1 MPGITEFV
9 PRLALM
15 ALLAVQ
21 CDMAIAQGTTTEKR
35 DQIISIEIEGNEK
48 TVEQVI
54 SQELVIKE
62 GEEFDPEDIEL
73 SRQNIMDMGLF
84 RSVEATTIRT
94 PEGVEVTFV
103 VDEKR
108 FWYLVPVFS
117 RGSDG
122 DITWGARLQMDNLFG
137 KNNNLT
143 LRAKEKQFKDTDIQT
158 ERTLEL
164 EYGYPRIFGSVY
176 DFGVQFDYDEA
187 DIEEKR
193 GTLQGDYYRE
203 RFSVGFKIFKWLTT
217 TGPSKGYRMAL
228 GVRSDDYDHEYLGGD
243 PGLFTD
249 LRVNSLI
256 TGVEYID
263 VIDHGAYRS
272 GLHYGFQAEAAA
284 SAFGSDATHG
294 LLNMFYRK
302 YTPLDP
308 DKRSNLNIQGRF
320 GNMTESI
327 FGDSTFQVTGGS
339 SIRGY
344 RRDSIEGD
352 TFYIANFEYLRGI
365 RNRENLRWAGFVD
378 IGNAFEDL
386 TEFSFS
392 DPKVGAGVG
401 LRWKIRS
408 FVRTDLRLDIAQGLG
423 SDGDTRVYAGTRA
436 TF

>member
-1 MPGITEFV
+1 MPRIREFLA
-9 PRLALM
+9 RLALI
-15 ALLAVQ
+15 ALLAGL
-21 CDMAIAQGTTTEKR
+21 CDIAFAQDTTTEKR
-35 DQIISIEIEGNEK
+35 DPIISIEIEGNEK
-48 TVEQVI
+48 TIEQVI
-54 SQELVIKE
+54 KQELVIKE
-62 GEEFDPEDIEL
+62 GAKFDPDDIEL

-84 RSVEATTIRT
+84 RSVEAATTTT

-143 LRAKEKQFKDTDIQT
+143 LRAKKKKFKDTDIQT
-158 ERTLEL
+158 ENTIEL
-164 EYGYPRIFGSVY
+164 EYSYPRIFGSVY
-176 DFGVQFDYDEA
+176 DFGIQFDYDEA
-187 DIEEKR
+187 DIAEQR

-203 RFSVGFKIFKWLTT
+203 RFSVGFKIFKWLMT

-228 GVRSDDYDHEYLGGD
+228 GIRSDDYDHEFLGGD
-243 PGLFTD
+243 PNLFTD

-256 TGVEYID
+256 GGMEYIN
-263 VIDHGAYRS
+263 VVDHGAYRTGS
-272 GLHYGFQAEAAA
+272 HYGFQVEAAA
-284 SAFGSDATHG
+284 SAFGSDAVHA
-294 LLNMFYRK
+294 LHNLFYRK
-302 YTPLDP
+302 YNSLDP
-308 DKRSNLNIQGRF
+308 DKRSNLNIQARF

-327 FGDSTFQVTGGS
+327 FGDATFQVTGGTA
-339 SIRGY
+339 IRGY

-365 RNRENLRWAGFVD
+365 RNRENLRWVGFVD
-378 IGNAFEDL
+378 LGNAFEDL
-386 TEFSFS
+386 VDLSIS
-392 DPKVGAGVG
+392 DPKVGAGMG

-423 SDGDTRVYAGTRA
+423 TDGDTRIYAGTHV

>member
-1 MPGITEFV
+1 M
-9 PRLALM
+9 ALI
-15 ALLAVQ
+15 ALLAGL
-21 CDMAIAQGTTTEKR
+21 CDIAFAQDTTTEKR
-35 DQIISIEIEGNEK
+35 DPIISIEIEGNEK
-48 TVEQVI
+48 TIEQVI
-54 SQELVIKE
+54 KQELVIKE
-62 GEEFDPEDIEL
+62 GAKFDPDDIEL

-84 RSVEATTIRT
+84 RSVEAATTTT

-143 LRAKEKQFKDTDIQT
+143 LRAKKKKFKDTDIQT
-158 ERTLEL
+158 ENTIEL
-164 EYGYPRIFGSVY
+164 EYSYPRIFGSVY
-176 DFGVQFDYDEA
+176 DFGIQFDYDEA
-187 DIEEKR
+187 DIAEQR

-203 RFSVGFKIFKWLTT
+203 RFSVGFKIFKWLMT

-228 GVRSDDYDHEYLGGD
+228 GIRSDDYDHEFLGGD
-243 PGLFTD
+243 PNLFTD

-256 TGVEYID
+256 GGMEYIN
-263 VIDHGAYRS
+263 VVDHGAYRTGS
-272 GLHYGFQAEAAA
+272 HYGFQVEAAA
-284 SAFGSDATHG
+284 SAFGSDAVHA
-294 LLNMFYRK
+294 LHNLFYRK
-302 YTPLDP
+302 YNSLDP
-308 DKRSNLNIQGRF
+308 DKRSNLNIQARF

-327 FGDSTFQVTGGS
+327 FGDATFQVTGGTA
-339 SIRGY
+339 IRGY

-365 RNRENLRWAGFVD
+365 RNRENLRWVGFVD
-378 IGNAFEDL
+378 LGNAFEDL
-386 TEFSFS
+386 VDLSIS
-392 DPKVGAGVG
+392 DPKVGAGMG

-423 SDGDTRVYAGTRA
+423 TDGDTRIYAGTHV

>member
-1 MPGITEFV
+1 MPRITEF
-9 PRLALM
+9 LAKLTLIV
-15 ALLAVQ
+15 LLAGR
-21 CDMAIAQGTTTEKR
+21 CDMAFAQDMSTEKR
-35 DQIISIEIEGNEK
+35 DTIISIEIEGNAK

-54 SQELVIKE
+54 NQELVIKE
-62 GEEFDPEDIEL
+62 GGEFDPEDIEL

-84 RSVEATTIRT
+84 RSVEATTTRT

-143 LRAKEKQFKDTDIQT
+143 LRAKKKKFKDTDIQT
-158 ERTLEL
+158 ENTIEL
-164 EYGYPRIFGSVY
+164 EYSYPRILGSAY
-176 DFGVQFDYDEA
+176 DIGIQFDYDEA
-187 DIEEKR
+187 DIEEER
-193 GTLQGDYYRE
+193 GELEGDYYRE

-228 GVRSDDYDHEYLGGD
+228 GLRSDDYDHEYLGGD

-256 TGVEYID
+256 AGMEYIN

-272 GLHYGFQAEAAA
+272 GLHYGFQVEAAA
-284 SAFGSDATHG
+284 SVFGSDAVYALHN
-294 LLNMFYRK
+294 LFYRK
-302 YTPLDP
+302 YNSLDP

-320 GNMTESI
+320 GNMTDSI
-327 FGDSTFQVTGGS
+327 FGDSTFQVTGGT

-352 TFYIANFEYLRGI
+352 TFYIANFEYLRGVG
-365 RNRENLRWAGFVD
+365 NRENLRWAGFVD
-378 IGNAFEDL
+378 VGNAFQDL
-386 TEFSFS
+386 TELSFS

-423 SDGDTRVYAGTRA
+423 SDGDTRVYAGTHA